1 MHAYYKR
8 HRPHTNRSLTLTLA
22 LTLTPTPTPTP
33 TPTSTPTPNPKPN
46 QVMARVG
53 ASCSARREAT
63 RSTEIA
69 PSSMEMGEHGGAYGP
84 SSLEGEEGAD
94 ADELAT

>member
-1 MHAYYKR
+1 MQLSQT
-8 HRPHTNRSLTLTLA
+8 PA
-22 LTLTPTPTPTP
+22 LTPALTPTPTPTP
-33 TPTSTPTPNPKPN
+33 TPNPNPN

-63 RSTEIA
+63 SSTEIA
-69 PSSMEMGEHGGAYGP
+69 ASSMEMGVHGGAYGP

>member
-1 MHAYYKR
+1 
-8 HRPHTNRSLTLTLA
+8 
-22 LTLTPTPTPTP
+22 
-33 TPTSTPTPNPKPN
+33 
-46 QVMARVG
+46 MARVG

-63 RSTEIA
+63 SSAEIA
-69 PSSMEMGEHGGAYGP
+69 PSSMEMGAHGGAYGP

>member
-1 MHAYYKR
+1 
-8 HRPHTNRSLTLTLA
+8 
-22 LTLTPTPTPTP
+22 
-33 TPTSTPTPNPKPN
+33 
-46 QVMARVG
+46 MARVG